1 MEGFLELSLVSLC
14 RIQAASLATTDDKL
28 LTVFAFVI
36 YAVLVIFM
44 LSTGFFL
51 YLYHSQ
57 IDKESFKDK
66 FGTLVE
72 GLNSKEIILML
83 YPSLFMFR
91 RLLVAFI
98 IVYMQERS
106 FSRSKASPFFQAL

>member
-28 LTVFAFVI
+28 LTAFAFVI

-44 LSTGFFL
+44 LFTGFFL
-51 YLYHSQ
+51 YLYHTQ

-72 GLNSKEIILML
+72 GLNSNEIILML

-98 IVYMQERS
+98 IVYM
-106 FSRSKASPFFQAL
+106 